1 MLLKTRYW
9 ALEVLGVL
17 VAFFLI
23 VAISLAYAL
32 SRGPVSLNAI
42 NSFIGVVVTSS
53 FQLDDIELE
62 ALQLIYDESR
72 GGLIVE
78 GQQVLV
84 KDGETT
90 YKIDQFTA
98 SISSKAFFKS
108 FLLVPETLT
117 AENITAI
124 IPAEKTAH
132 PNGYANIGP
141 EAVEGFNPSSA
152 LNDARQGL
160 SETASLKA
168 FDYIQELSFPSII
181 FVFEEIDSQRVWRT
195 NDSYAVFWRDQ
206 EGLHIDFN
214 IELNAEKQTS
224 QVEFKLDQPPNQNG
238 QAQLK
243 IKNVRPSVLGSI
255 FPEIPLLLVADMPLD
270 GLMNFTTDADGNFA
284 QAEAKMQLSGGQL
297 KLKDGA
303 LPIKNATARAQMNF
317 IDREVEIEEI
327 DFSIG
332 PHRGLFSG
340 TFAYDID
347 AQGVA
352 SHLEGKMSAKQLSL
366 ELGKGDIFNPDKLNI
381 EFDLDLNKE
390 LLALSQVV
398 FETGGGVFQIGG
410 EFGYTNPD
418 LPFHLTGFVKDLPI
432 EGLKKIWPSKLSPRT
447 KKWFDENVSLGTI
460 STGQVNMKTS
470 VADIRKQRKGIALAD
485 EVVDIKLDI
494 ENSRLR
500 YIKNMP
506 EMENLF
512 GQLHLRGDSFDA
524 VIDKAIIPINQDKI
538 INITQS
544 RYVEPD
550 IHIRGNNVDIQL
562 LMDGDISAIFDLF
575 SFPQIGFRQESFTGD
590 NRLSGEGRVG
600 ITVSLPVSRTVSPE
614 ERRAKMQVVLDATV
628 TNFSVI
634 GGVQGYDV
642 RSPLVSLAYQ
652 QDRLALESQILVNGV
667 AFDVSINEAYEQF
680 KRRRTEASLSAIL
693 DEYDFANLG
702 LDAVAKRVR
711 GTMPVRLDIDRDREG
726 NLDLTLFSTTTESAL
741 RLSPL
746 GYEKPTNIAGEVLA
760 YAAVNSDGDFEN
772 VNLIMKQD
780 ALTVLKAYAHFTQGR
795 LASLNIPEM
804 NLSPQGSVSLL
815 LNRDQQ
821 ARKLSI
827 KGSYFDMS
835 GFFKN
840 TDFGL
845 PIFDDINPEFQS
857 VLVDEQVDE
866 APQTKSS
873 FIDRA
878 SDLLQDDA
886 LIEIEIDKLA
896 ANHNIMVSDF
906 RAQLSG
912 RDGLMRKADMSGRF
926 QDESEI
932 LFSLY
937 QAEQN
942 MRRYVLRVM
951 RAENLFK
958 ALNVSSTMKD
968 GTLLVSGQLEGVGT
982 GRGTAYLYDFTIQD
996 LPPLAQLLTLG
1007 SLKGISDTI
1016 QNEGLYVENAELT
1029 FRHEKQLLD
1038 IESFLAKGPALG
1050 VTLQGVADFEN
1061 EQVFLNGSLIP
1072 SYRINSLLG
1081 RIPLIGYLFSGGEG
1095 GGLLG
1100 ISYKVSGPMSEP
1112 EVTVNPL
1119 SFFAPGFIRNIFKL
1133 NIFGPA
1139 KPVLEMA
1146 PSK

>member
-9 ALEVLGVL
+9 VLEILGVL
-17 VAFFLI
+17 LAFFLI
-23 VAISLAYAL
+23 AGISLAFAL
-32 SRGPVSLNAI
+32 SRGPVSLNAVS
-42 NSFIGVVVTSS
+42 SFIGVVVTSS

-62 ALQLIYDESR
+62 GLQLIYDETR
-72 GGLIVE
+72 GGLLVE
-78 GQQVLV
+78 GRKVWV

-90 YKIDQFTA
+90 YKIGQFTA
-98 SISSKAFFKS
+98 SISSKAFLKS
-108 FLLVPETLT
+108 LLLVPETLT
-117 AENITAI
+117 AETITAV

-132 PNGYANIGP
+132 PDGYAHIGP
-141 EAVEGFNPSSA
+141 ETVEGFNPSSA

-168 FDYIQELSFPSII
+168 FEYIQELSFPSII

-214 IELNAEKQTS
+214 IELSAEKQIS
-224 QVEFKLDQPPNQNG
+224 QIEFKLDQPPNQNG
-238 QAQLK
+238 AAQLK

-255 FPEIPLLLVADMPLD
+255 FPQIPLLLIADMPLD
-270 GLMNFTTDADGNFA
+270 GLMNFTTDMDGMFA
-284 QAEAKMQLSGGQL
+284 QAEAQMQLSGGQL
-297 KLKDGA
+297 KLKEGA

-317 IDREVEIEEI
+317 IDREVEIQEI

-332 PHRGLFSG
+332 PHRGLFAG

-352 SHLEGKMSAKQLSL
+352 SHLEGKMSAKKLSL
-366 ELGKGDIFNPDKLNI
+366 ELGEGDIFNPDKLNI

-390 LLALSQVV
+390 ILELSQVV

-447 KKWFDENVSLGTI
+447 KKWFDENVSQGVI
-460 STGQVNMKTS
+460 STGQVKMKTS
-470 VADIRKQRKGIALAD
+470 VADIRNQRKGIALAD

-506 EMENLF
+506 QMENLY

-524 VIDKAIIPINQDKI
+524 VIDKAIIPLNQDKI
-538 INITQS
+538 ITVTQS

-550 IHIRGNNVDIQL
+550 IHIRGNNVDIHL
-562 LMDGDISAIFDLF
+562 IMDGDISAIFELF
-575 SFPQIGFRQESFTGD
+575 SYPQIGFRQESFTGD
-590 NRLSGEGRVG
+590 NRLAGDGRVG
-600 ITVSLPVSRTVSPE
+600 LSVSLPVSRTVSPQ
-614 ERRAKMQVVLDATV
+614 ERREKMQVALDATV

-634 GGVQGYDV
+634 GGVRGYDI

-652 QDRLALESQILVNGV
+652 QDRLALESQFLVNGV
-667 AFDVSINEAYEQF
+667 AVDVSINEAYDEF
-680 KRRRTEASLSAIL
+680 KRVRTEASLSALL
-693 DEYDFANLG
+693 DEYDYANLG
-702 LDAVAKRVR
+702 LGAVAKRVR
-711 GTMPVRLDIDRDREG
+711 GDMPVRLDIDRDREG
-726 NLDLTLFSTTTESAL
+726 NLDLTLSSNITAPAV

-746 GYEKPTNIAGEVLA
+746 GYEKPADMASEILA

-780 ALTVLKAYAHFTQGR
+780 TLAVLKAYAHFTQGR
-795 LASLNIPEM
+795 LSSLNIPEM
-804 NLSPQGSVSLL
+804 NLSPQGK
-815 LNRDQQ
+815 LNLQLSRDEQ
-821 ARKLSI
+821 ARRLSV

-835 GFFKN
+835 GFFKD
-840 TDFGL
+840 TDYGL
-845 PIFDDINPEFQS
+845 PVFDEINPEFQS
-857 VLVDEQVDE
+857 ELVQEQPDV
-866 APQTKSS
+866 APAAKSS

-878 SDLLQDDA
+878 SDLLQDNA
-886 LIEIEIDKLA
+886 FIEIEIDKLA
-896 ANHNIMVSDF
+896 ANHNVIISDF
-906 RAQLSG
+906 RAQFSG
-912 RDGLMRKADMSGRF
+912 HEGLIKKGDVSGRF
-926 QDESEI
+926 QDESEV

-937 QAEQN
+937 EAEQN

-958 ALNVSSTMKD
+958 ALNVTSTMED
-968 GTLLVSGQLEGVGT
+968 GALLVSGQLEGVGT

-1016 QNEGLYVENAELT
+1016 QNDGLYVENAELT
-1029 FRHEKQLLD
+1029 FRHEKQLLEV
-1038 IESFLAKGPALG
+1038 ESFLAKGPALG